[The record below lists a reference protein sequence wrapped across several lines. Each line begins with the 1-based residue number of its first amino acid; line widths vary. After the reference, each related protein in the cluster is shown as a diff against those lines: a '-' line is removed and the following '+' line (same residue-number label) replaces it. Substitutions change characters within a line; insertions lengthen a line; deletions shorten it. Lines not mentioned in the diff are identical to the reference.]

1 MKMRTKWKDA
11 PTSYKIV
18 TIISILASLSVAV
31 LAVLQMFDVWE
42 QAINVYMPLMGVT
55 MLCQSYM
62 QWNNSRK
69 VAYFSIGTAAFIF
82 ICSIVVFFVK

>member
-1 MKMRTKWKDA
+1 MKTKWKDA
-11 PTSYKIV
+11 HLLHKIV
-18 TIISILASLSVAV
+18 TIISILASISVVV
-31 LAVLQMFDVWE
+31 LAVLQIFDVWD
-42 QAINVYMPLMGVT
+42 QAINVFMPLMGVT

>member
-1 MKMRTKWKDA
+1 MKINWKNA
-11 PTSYKIV
+11 PLLQKVV
-18 TIISILASLSVAV
+18 TIISILASLSVVV
-31 LAVLQMFDVWE
+31 LAVLQIFAIWE
-42 QAINVYMPLMGVT
+42 QAINIHLPLLGVT

-82 ICSIVVFFVK
+82 ICTIIVFFL

>member
-1 MKMRTKWKDA
+1 MKTNWKNA
-11 PTSYKIV
+11 PLLQKVV
-18 TIISILASLSVAV
+18 TIISIIASLSVVV
-31 LAVLQMFDVWE
+31 LAVLQMFDIWN
-42 QAINVYMPLMGVT
+42 QAINICVPMMGVT
-55 MLCQSYM
+55 MLCQAYI

>member
-1 MKMRTKWKDA
+1 MSIKWKEA
-11 PTSYKIV
+11 PLLYKVV
-18 TIISILASLSVAV
+18 TIISILASLSVVV
-31 LAVLQMFDVWE
+31 LAVLQIFDIWN
-42 QAINVYMPLMGVT
+42 QAINVFMPLMGVT

-69 VAYFSIGTAAFIF
+69 VAYFSLGTAVFIF

>member
-1 MKMRTKWKDA
+1 MSKTKWKDT
-11 PTSYKIV
+11 PLLHKVV
-18 TIISILASLSVAV
+18 TIISVLASLSVVV
-31 LAVLQMFDVWE
+31 LAVLQMFNVWD
-42 QAINVYMPLMGVT
+42 QAINVFMPLMGVT

-82 ICSIVVFFVK
+82 ICSVVVFFFK

>member
-1 MKMRTKWKDA
+1 MKTNWENA
-11 PTSYKIV
+11 PLLQKVV
-18 TIISILASLSVAV
+18 TIISILASLSVVV
-31 LAVLQMFDVWE
+31 LTVLQIFDIWE
-42 QAINVYMPLMGVT
+42 QAINVFMPLMGVT

>member
-1 MKMRTKWKDA
+1 MKTNWKNA
-11 PTSYKIV
+11 PLLQKVV
-18 TIISILASLSVAV
+18 TIISIIASLSVVV
-31 LAVLQMFDVWE
+31 LAVLQIFDIWE
-42 QAINVYMPLMGVT
+42 QAINICVPMMGVT